1 MNRSRFLHMACAF
14 AIGAGVCPAA
24 PARAQEGPGE
34 ALLTL
39 EGEADLRD
47 RLWERVLLVTVRP
60 TGGLLED
67 PLLVPERYGQAVRVV
82 REGRAEVLTAA
93 LLVVEANEVRVAP
106 TGTAKAGGG
115 AAAREAPPGGGP
127 IAGTA
132 AKVAA
137 TDDATLLARLE
148 CGAPCDAM
156 PAREAAPPEAWGPG
170 RLVFYVVPATTDHPV
185 LAHTA
190 SLGRQG
196 EPFDAMI
203 AVAGAL
209 PPGTVLFD
217 PAGRVVAV
225 AVRGSPTRTD
235 RTLAAVMTIP
245 KPEAEED
252 EAGGESPGKTAVPAP
267 AKGTPGTERK
277 ATMPANAP
285 RVEPARPAPGG
296 RP

>member
-1 MNRSRFLHMACAF
+1 MSHSRFLHMACAF
-14 AIGAGVCPAA
+14 AIGAGVCPVA

-39 EGEADLRD
+39 EGETALRD

-60 TGGLLED
+60 AGGLLED
-67 PLLVPERYGQAVRVV
+67 PLLVPERYGQAVKVT

-93 LLVVEANEVRVAP
+93 MLVVEATEVRVAR
-106 TGTAKAGGG
+106 TGGG
-115 AAAREAPPGGGP
+115 A
-127 IAGTA
+127 IAGA
-132 AKVAA
+132 VARVA
-137 TDDATLLARLE
+137 STDDATLLARLD
-148 CGAPCDAM
+148 CGATCDAM

-170 RLVFYVVPATTDHPV
+170 RLVFYVVPATADHPV

-190 SLGRQG
+190 SLGRLG

-225 AVRGSPTRTD
+225 AVRRSPTRTD
-235 RTLAAVMTIP
+235 RTLAAVMTFP
-245 KPEAEED
+245 KPEAEDDSATEVP
-252 EAGGESPGKTAVPAP
+252 AGKTTAPAP
-267 AKGTPGTERK
+267 AKGAPGTDARPVLP
-277 ATMPANAP
+277 ATAP
-285 RVEPARPAPGG
+285 RVDPARPAPGG
-296 RP
+296 TP